1 LTSSSSIWTA
11 RSAVIGA
18 VIVIFISAVGLA
30 ACGRKGGLDPPP
42 VAAPVPVDERGVPIQ
57 PAAAP
62 EGAPAGVAPAP
73 PARKATWL
81 DWLIN

>member
-18 VIVIFISAVGLA
+18 VVVIFVTAVGLA
-30 ACGRKGGLDPPP
+30 GCGRKGGLDPPP
-42 VAAPVPVDERGVPIQ
+42 VAAAVDEHGVPVQ
-57 PAAAP
+57 PAGTPGTVPSGQPVAAP
-62 EGAPAGVAPAP
+62 P
-73 PARKATWL
+73 PRKETWL